1 MRGKLK
7 KGEKKKKEEKKKV
20 EKKKSG
26 NDGENPSPFTFSALS
41 SLRHHSEVKIN

>member
-20 EKKKSG
+20 EKMERIHHLFLSLLCL
-26 NDGENPSPFTFSALS
+26 PFVIT
-41 SLRHHSEVKIN
+41 LR